1 MATAPLD
8 MDRAGADGAAQ
19 ATRASELAAGHDD
32 ERAGA
37 GPGEELPRVLG
48 RYLLLRR
55 IARGGM
61 GEVYLASTMG
71 IEGAERPVVVK
82 VIRRDHASDP
92 SFIARFLDEA
102 RVQAQ
107 LQHSGVAQVL
117 EASLDDAT
125 GEPYAVVEHVEGKSL
140 GDVRGR
146 AHALGYRVGWSEAVA
161 VATMIAEALA
171 HVHERKDPSGRA
183 LAIVHRDLSP
193 QNVMVS
199 YAGDVKIIDFGT
211 ARGMNRR
218 CRTVSGVVFAKPGY
232 VAPEVANGDTG
243 DARVDVYALGVMLWE
258 LCAGR
263 RFLQGDAAVHMAAVA
278 RNAQN
283 LPPIAAQ
290 IGAPPEL
297 DTMLAK
303 LTAFDRE
310 VRYGM
315 ARVAARDLAKLLG
328 AAPPLPG
335 GERGVRAR
343 TQYLMHSLFPSEPAK
358 SRREFARLV
367 TGARSTFEAAIEEK
381 ARPAAPQALPAE
393 EEGLLPGTRLRLVR
407 EIGGG
412 ATSVVHEAE
421 HVDLGRRVAV
431 KILAPE
437 HGASPEFAARFRRE
451 ARAMSR
457 LSHEGLVDLHDFG
470 RAADGRLFC
479 VMELLEGETLE
490 ALIARDREVDWQR
503 ALRIVIRV
511 LGALE
516 VAHAAGIV
524 HRDVKPANVFLT
536 QSGTVK
542 VLDFGLAHT
551 PDDIGEALLGAPGG
565 DNAVAAGFTLFGTPE
580 YMAPEQAAGGRVDG
594 RADLYALGCV
604 LYEMLTGALPFAGAS
619 AAVIVD
625 AKMKGSPERLRDR
638 AAGKRLPEAVDD
650 LVMRALSRHPG
661 LRFQSAAEM
670 REAAMLALG
679 APVRARRRRRTA
691 GFAALAAAMAF
702 ATVLL
707 AGKARDIGAM
717 IPVAWKSAPAPA
729 PAIVAE
735 PAPASAPAADP
746 ATVAAAAAAADPAA
760 APAPAPAPEPAAA
773 AEPAAAPEPLQLAEV
788 PISADPEPPPPTRAR
803 PRPSQRASKKEAAA
817 SSQMVAAVAQADKP
831 SVTPASGDKASAGAN
846 KVVHAGDV
854 AHAEPTEPSH
864 AEPAS
869 KDKDEQARLRRKKKT
884 RMASKAGEGGQGS
897 KPAAKTK

>member
-1 MATAPLD
+1 MATASLD
-8 MDRAGADGAAQ
+8 MDRAPHPVQPAGAEGAAQ
-19 ATRASELAAGHDD
+19 ATKASDLAAGHDD
-32 ERAGA
+32 ERAGT

-82 VIRRDHASDP
+82 VIRRDHATDP

-117 EASLDDAT
+117 EASLDDEN

-146 AHALGYRVGWSEAVA
+146 ALGLGYRVGWSEAVA
-161 VATMIAEALA
+161 LATMIAEALA
-171 HVHERKDPSGRA
+171 HVHERKDAAGRA

-258 LCAGR
+258 LCAGK

-283 LPPIAAQ
+283 LPPIAVQ

-297 DTMLAK
+297 DGILAK
-303 LTAFDRE
+303 LTAFERDA
-310 VRYGM
+310 RYGL
-315 ARVAARDLAKLLG
+315 ARIAARDLAKLLG

-343 TQYLMHSLFPSEPAK
+343 TAYLMSSLFPSEPAK
-358 SRREFARLV
+358 TRREFARLV
-367 TGARSTFEAAIEEK
+367 AAARAVSDAAEDKGKPI
-381 ARPAAPQALPAE
+381 PQALPAE

-431 KILAPE
+431 KILAPD

-457 LSHEGLVDLHDFG
+457 LAHEGLVDLHDFG

-490 ALIARDREVDWQR
+490 ALVAREREVDWQL
-503 ALRIVIRV
+503 ALRIAIHA

-536 QSGTVK
+536 RGGAVK

-551 PDDIGEALLGAPGG
+551 PDDIGEAILGAPGG

-604 LYEMLTGALPFAGAS
+604 LYEMITGKLPFTGAS
-619 AAVIVD
+619 AATIVD
-625 AKMKGSPERLRDR
+625 AKMKGSPERPRDR
-638 AAGKRLPEAVDD
+638 VPGKRLPEAVDE
-650 LVMRALSRHPG
+650 LLMRALSRHPG

-670 REAAMLALG
+670 REAAVLALG
-679 APVRARRRRRTA
+679 APQRARRRRRTA

-707 AGKARDIGAM
+707 AGKARDLGTRL
-717 IPVAWKSAPAPA
+717 PLAWTSPPTTEA
-729 PAIVAE
+729 VAE
-735 PAPASAPAADP
+735 PAPVAA
-746 ATVAAAAAAADPAA
+746 VAAAE
-760 APAPAPAPEPAAA
+760 PAPEPEPAPA
-773 AEPAAAPEPLQLAEV
+773 AEPAPAPAAAPEPVQLAEV
-788 PISADPEPPPPTRAR
+788 PISADPEPTRAPAR
-803 PRPSQRASKKEAAA
+803 PRPTNRAPARKETAT
-817 SSQMVAAVAQADKP
+817 AQLATVPAGKAN
-831 SVTPASGDKASAGAN
+831 VTPAGGDKASVDAAG
-846 KVVHAGDV
+846 VVHADT
-854 AHAEPTEPSH
+854 HTEPQGH
-864 AEPAS
+864 VEPA

-884 RMASKAGEGGQGS
+884 RMASKGSETQGV
-897 KPAAKTK
+897 KPAGKTK